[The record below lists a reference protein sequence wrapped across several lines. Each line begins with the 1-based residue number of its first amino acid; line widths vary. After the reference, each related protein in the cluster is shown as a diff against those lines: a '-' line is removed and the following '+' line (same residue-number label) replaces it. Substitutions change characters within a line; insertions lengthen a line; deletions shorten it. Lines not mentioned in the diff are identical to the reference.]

1 MSLRGLSTPPGERI
15 YNRAVIDR
23 RIVDYVARLA
33 RLALTDEERDR
44 FTRQLADILA
54 HFAMLQ
60 TLDTDAVEPTS
71 DVVALAN
78 VVRDDVPGPCL
89 AREAVL
95 AAAPEREDGYI
106 KVPPVIE
113 TESVP

>member
-1 MSLRGLSTPPGERI
+1 MS
-15 YNRAVIDR
+15 IDPAT
-23 RIVDYVARLA
+23 VDYVARLA
-33 RLALTDEERDR
+33 RLALTGEERER
-44 FTRQLADILA
+44 LTRQLGDILA

-60 TLDTDAVEPTS
+60 TLDTDPVEPTS

-89 AREAVL
+89 PRDAVL
-95 AAAPEREDGYI
+95 AASPEAEDGYI

-113 TESVP
+113 TEPAP

>member
-1 MSLRGLSTPPGERI
+1 MSQM
-15 YNRAVIDR
+15 IDR
-23 RIVDYVARLA
+23 ETVDYVARLA
-33 RLALTDEERDR
+33 RLALSDEERDR
-44 FTRQLADILA
+44 YTKQLADLLA

-60 TLDTDAVEPTS
+60 TLDTEAVEPTS

-89 AREAVL
+89 SRDAVL
-95 AAAPEREDGYI
+95 AAAPEAEDGYF

-113 TESVP
+113 TESAP